1 VNQNPTINET
11 KLQTGI
17 ITRISGPVVGVS
29 GLENI
34 RLYDVVQVGELG
46 LIGEVIHLS
55 SNLTTVQVYENTDGV
70 RVGEP
75 VTNTGVPLVVGLG
88 PGLLGSVYD
97 GLQRPLAA
105 LAQKAGYYIQ
115 RGLNVLPLDENVRWS
130 FTPRVAVGDIVRPG
144 DCLGVIPESKTIE
157 HRVLVPPDH
166 GGRVTHI
173 KPGRFQLNDGIARI
187 EPERKSDLGG
197 SSRSP
202 QTDASIVLTLC
213 QHWPVRQPRPVSARL
228 PPREPMITGTR
239 IIDVLFPVAKGG
251 TAIIP
256 GGFGTGKTVA
266 EQSLARWSDIDIV
279 VYVGCGERGNEMT
292 AVLEEFPHLEDPRTG
307 MPLMERTILI
317 ANTSNMPVAAREA
330 SIYTGITI
338 AEYYRDM
345 GYAVLLLAD
354 STSRW
359 GEALREISGRL
370 QEMPGEEG
378 YPAYL
383 AARLAEFYERSGRVV
398 CLGHDANAAQAP
410 SERIGS
416 VTVVGA
422 VSPPG
427 GDFSEPI
434 TQNSMRVAGTF
445 WALDYDLSRRR
456 HFPAINWTNSYSLYD
471 LADWNAGKVA
481 SDWSTLTAE
490 ARALLQREVELLE
503 IVRLVGPDALDEVQ
517 RAVLAIA
524 RMLREDFLQQ
534 SALDPV
540 DRYCTITKAYWM
552 LKAIMD
558 YYQRTQQALATGV
571 SLAKI
576 LGETSLV
583 VEISRMKEYPLDQ
596 AATLVQKLMERV
608 RICFE
613 EFRQSASEGQI
624 APSTGRS
631 TRSVAEVRNRE

>member
-1 VNQNPTINET
+1 VRVDRIYDPDTT
-11 KLQTGI
+11 QTGV

-29 GLENI
+29 GLVNVH
-34 RLYDVVQVGELG
+34 LYDVVKVGELG
-46 LIGEVIHLS
+46 LIGEVIQLS
-55 SNLTTVQVYENTDGV
+55 REQITIQVYENTDGV
-70 RVGEP
+70 QIGEP
-75 VTNTGVPLVVGLG
+75 VINTGVPLVANLG

-97 GLQRPLAA
+97 GLQRPLST

-115 RGLNVLPLDENVRWS
+115 RGMDMPPLDEDVRWQ
-130 FTPRVAVGDIVRPG
+130 FYPRVEVDDFVQAG
-144 DCLGVIPESKTIE
+144 DCLGVIPEAKTIE
-157 HRVLVPPDH
+157 HRLLVPPNLE
-166 GGRVTHI
+166 GRVKQI
-173 KPGRFQLNDGIARI
+173 DSGMFKINDVVVEI
-187 EPERKSDLGG
+187 EPEGNLHANVHHALS
-197 SSRSP
+197 
-202 QTDASIVLTLC
+202 LC
-213 QHWPVRQPRPVSARL
+213 QRWPVRQSRPVHTRL
-228 PPREPMITGTR
+228 PLREPLITGMR

-251 TAIIP
+251 SAIIP

-266 EQSLARWSDIDIV
+266 EHSLARWSDVDIV

-307 MPLMERTILI
+307 TPLMERTVLI

-370 QEMPGEEG
+370 EEMPGEEG
-378 YPAYL
+378 FPAYL

-398 CLGHDANAAQAP
+398 CLGKERTKAQL
-410 SERIGS
+410 STERVGS

-456 HFPAINWTNSYSLYD
+456 HFPAINWTNSYSLYN
-471 LADWNAGKVA
+471 LEDWYTSKVA
-481 SDWSTLTAE
+481 SDWSTLTSE

-503 IVRLVGPDALDEVQ
+503 IVRLVGPDALDEAG
-517 RAVLAIA
+517 RAVLVTTQ
-524 RMLREDFLQQ
+524 MLREDFLQQ
-534 SALDPV
+534 SSFDPV
-540 DRYCTITKAYWM
+540 DRFCTIQKAYWM
-552 LKAIMD
+552 LKAIID
-558 YYQRTQQALATGV
+558 FHHRTQQAITHDISLVKITGV
-571 SLAKI
+571 TKI
-576 LGETSLV
+576 IS
-583 VEISRMKEYPLDQ
+583 EIARMKEYPSEQ
-596 AATLVQKLMERV
+596 AESLVQKLMDRM
-608 RICFE
+608 RFSFE
-613 EFRQSASEGQI
+613 ELDAS
-624 APSTGRS
+624 SR
-631 TRSVAEVRNRE
+631 V